1 VNLETRRVVTSEI
14 AIVDLKQRRR
24 LARLCLKGL
33 SIGDAFGQQFFSQP
47 ELLATRELPP
57 YPWTITDD
65 TVMGV
70 SVVETLEIHGR
81 IVTDVL
87 AEKFAER
94 YNEDPWRG
102 YGGTAHGILRRI
114 HGGVPWQAAAGEV
127 FDGQGSMGNGGAMR
141 SAPIGAYF
149 ADDLQTCVENARL
162 SAAVTHAH
170 PDGQAGAIAVAV
182 AALMAADSDT
192 KENPGSILLAAEAH
206 TPEGPT
212 RLGIQQA
219 VETPL
224 DLDAR
229 TAANTLGNGS
239 RVISSDTVPFCLW
252 AAAKCLSSFED
263 AMWTTVSAMGDRDTT
278 CAIVGS
284 IVAVALG
291 EDGVPRLWLDHREP
305 LNC

>member
-1 VNLETRRVVTSEI
+1 MDAERR
-14 AIVDLKQRRR
+14 QRNR
-24 LARLCLKGL
+24 LARLSLTGL

-70 SVVETLEIHGR
+70 SVVETLELHER
-81 IVTDVL
+81 IVPDVL
-87 AEKFAER
+87 AEKFATR
-94 YNEDPWRG
+94 YHEDPWRG

-114 HGGVPWQAAAGEV
+114 YEGVAWEVAAGEV

-141 SAPIGAYF
+141 AGPIGAYF
-149 ADDLQTCVENARL
+149 AGNLDACVENARL

-182 AALMAADSDT
+182 AAATAADEEARST
-192 KENPGSILLAAEAH
+192 PRSIIEAAEAH
-206 TPEGPT
+206 VPDGPT
-212 RLGIQQA
+212 RCGIQEA
-219 VETPL
+219 LETPL
-224 DLDAR
+224 DFDVRTVAR
-229 TAANTLGNGS
+229 KLGYGD

-252 AAAKCLSSFED
+252 AAARCLHCFEE

-291 EDGVPRLWLDHREP
+291 RDGVPSLWLDHREP